1 MVIDIWAKDVE
12 TGDVVFVMEKNIC
25 KKIKNMSSLHL
36 PRLLNGDTWRHTSL
50 RRFGGRKRF
59 FCRRPPRGGDERRRI
74 PRSSGRPLSWVKGAS
89 DVSQSGIDALRQ
101 GLP

>member
-1 MVIDIWAKDVE
+1 MKTPILEQEEVGGLSLMVIDIWAKDVE

-50 RRFGGRKRF
+50 
-59 FCRRPPRGGDERRRI
+59 
-74 PRSSGRPLSWVKGAS
+74 
-89 DVSQSGIDALRQ
+89 
-101 GLP
+101 